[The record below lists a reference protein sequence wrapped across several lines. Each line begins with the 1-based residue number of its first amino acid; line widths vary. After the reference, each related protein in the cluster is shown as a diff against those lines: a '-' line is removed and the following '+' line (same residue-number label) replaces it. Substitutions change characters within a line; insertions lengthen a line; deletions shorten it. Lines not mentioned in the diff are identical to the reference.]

1 MKILK
6 INGYR
11 FNELTEKAQEQ
22 VIYDFYEMPFDSEDD
37 KGNII
42 YDYFADWSKDE
53 QVEFC
58 LMNDYYFDKYGSII
72 TGLNN
77 E

>member
-11 FNELTEKAQEQ
+11 FNELTEKAKDQ
-22 VIYDFYEMPFDSEDD
+22 VIYDFYNWPFDSEDE

-42 YDYFADWSKDE
+42 YDYFADWSKEDQE
-53 QVEFC
+53 SLLFC
-58 LMNDYYFDKYGSII
+58 FLLRNIDVVAI
-72 TGLNN
+72 T
-77 E
+77 

>member
-22 VIYDFYEMPFDSEDD
+22 VIYNFYEMPFDSEDD
-37 KGNII
+37 NGNII
-42 YDYFADWSKDE
+42 YDYFADWQKNE
-53 QVEFC
+53 QIDFC
-58 LMNDYYFDKYGSII
+58 LMNNYYFTKYGSII
-72 TGLNN
+72 GGIL
-77 E
+77 

>member
-37 KGNII
+37 NGNII
-42 YDYFADWSKDE
+42 D
-53 QVEFC
+53 
-58 LMNDYYFDKYGSII
+58 NDG
-72 TGLNN
+72 
-77 E
+77 